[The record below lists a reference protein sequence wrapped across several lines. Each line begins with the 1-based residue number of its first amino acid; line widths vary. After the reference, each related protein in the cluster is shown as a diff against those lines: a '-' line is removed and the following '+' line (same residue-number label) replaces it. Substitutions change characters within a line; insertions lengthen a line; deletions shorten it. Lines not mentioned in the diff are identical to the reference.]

1 MLPRLISSAFL
12 LCTALACAQAPT
24 TPGPAAA
31 NPAGQDGK
39 PSATINVSARLV
51 VVPVTIRDKK
61 GVLIRTLT
69 KGDFTLSEDGKPQA
83 IRYFD
88 HENNAPLTLGLLVD
102 VSGSQRTV
110 LDEERTASSAFLDTL
125 LQPDRD
131 KAFLIE
137 FGHQADLL
145 TDVTTS
151 LPKLQSGLK
160 KIDGDTGRPQFGGS
174 TDPNSSGNSQTDGST
189 STDDQT
195 GGGSRNNRGHRGG
208 FNGAGTVM
216 YDAIF
221 LASDE
226 IIGKQQNRKAL
237 ILLTDGDDRGSKESI
252 GSAIEAAQRADT
264 AVYAIYY
271 KGESPRDT
279 SNGSGRHG
287 GMGGGFPGGR
297 GGFPGGFPGGGGGGQ
312 GRPGG
317 GGESRVDGKKI
328 LERIADETGGRVF
341 TVSKKEPLDDIY
353 KQIAEE
359 LRSQYRLGFSPTDHS
374 DGYHKIIVD
383 LPNDK
388 KSSIQAREG
397 YYTGAAR

>member
-1 MLPRLISSAFL
+1 
-12 LCTALACAQAPT
+12 
-24 TPGPAAA
+24 
-31 NPAGQDGK
+31 
-39 PSATINVSARLV
+39 
-51 VVPVTIRDKK
+51 
-61 GVLIRTLT
+61 
-69 KGDFTLSEDGKPQA
+69 
-83 IRYFD
+83 
-88 HENNAPLTLGLLVD
+88 
-102 VSGSQRTV
+102 
-110 LDEERTASSAFLDTL
+110 
-125 LQPDRD
+125 
-131 KAFLIE
+131 
-137 FGHQADLL
+137 
-145 TDVTTS
+145 
-151 LPKLQSGLK
+151 
-160 KIDGDTGRPQFGGS
+160 
-174 TDPNSSGNSQTDGST
+174 
-189 STDDQT
+189 
-195 GGGSRNNRGHRGG
+195 
-208 FNGAGTVM
+208 M

-226 IIGKQQNRKAL
+226 IISKQQNRKAL

-271 KGESPRDT
+271 KGESPRDF
-279 SNGSGRHG
+279 SNGGGRRG

-297 GGFPGGFPGGGGGGQ
+297 GGFPGGFPGGGGGQ
-312 GRPGG
+312 GRS
-317 GGESRVDGKKI
+317 GESRADGKKI

-359 LRSQYRLGFSPTDHS
+359 LRSQYRLGFSPTDHN